1 MSLRNLNCFFF
12 LVFKVCLLLM
22 YWSLL
27 AMRFFLP
34 IVDSTSKRNDMHSS
48 LWTSRLIILLNF
60 LEGLGLFF
68 HIMLIWFWINLC
80 LLIPKLKLICNVI
93 AILFLTYLSFKACVR
108 YFFFFFHQMIALQE
122 LWTMLFFIKGLGSK
136 EEIKLTILGLFD
148 NPLSRCLIFNKML
161 LSSKR

>member
-108 YFFFFFHQMIALQE
+108 YFFFFFSPNDSPSRTMNNAFFHQGTGFE
-122 LWTMLFFIKGLGSK
+122 
-136 EEIKLTILGLFD
+136 
-148 NPLSRCLIFNKML
+148 RRNKINYF
-161 LSSKR
+161 RAFW